1 MPVCDLEIIAR
12 LRNSVD
18 RTLILILLD
27 VIVDERL
34 GGGCRNRSRVER
46 RKRCGRGITVFF
58 LPLCFRKRRRAS
70 ETRTRFCG
78 LNLTEGERY
87 TYVQEKYWMES
98 GSVRGML
105 TTRSNGQM
113 RRYWQLSSLDVVR
126 LLAASRVLRDGF
138 CDTGHTPSWTDGGDS
153 SSVHPLPSIP
163 LVLSEIASSPSL
175 PRRKLFLSLL
185 TRQQLCSRTRG
196 TGGLLAKIRRLTP
209 DSELAQA

>member
-18 RTLILILLD
+18 RTLILILLV

-87 TYVQEKYWMES
+87 TYVQKKYWMES

-113 RRYWQLSSLDVVR
+113 RRYWQLSSSTLFVCSQRAEYCVTVAVTLVTR
-126 LLAASRVLRDGF
+126 RRGRMEAIHPPFILFHPFLLS
-138 CDTGHTPSWTDGGDS
+138 C
-153 SSVHPLPSIP
+153 
-163 LVLSEIASSPSL
+163 
-175 PRRKLFLSLL
+175 PR
-185 TRQQLCSRTRG
+185 
-196 TGGLLAKIRRLTP
+196 
-209 DSELAQA
+209 